1 MSHRLRNAA
10 ADKQELP
17 YKTFQGVSDG
27 SALCSHSA
35 GKTGLPHTLPNTATA
50 AQAWSG
56 KHPSSWALG
65 QDHQATHQKKKNEMN
80 CVQLITATKQL
91 STCVIPAN
99 TLLWGKLCLPKFICS
114 SPKSK
119 YLRVLGTNNKVIVVK

>member
-50 AQAWSG
+50 AQAWGG
-56 KHPSSWALG
+56 KHLSSWDLG
-65 QDHQATHQKKKNEMN
+65 QDHQATQQGQSKKKKRKGKKRKNKMN
-80 CVQLITATKQL
+80 CVQLITTTKQL
-91 STCVIPAN
+91 STCVIPTN
-99 TLLWGKLCLPKFICS
+99 TLL
-114 SPKSK
+114 
-119 YLRVLGTNNKVIVVK
+119 

>member
-17 YKTFQGVSDG
+17 CKTSQGVGDG

-35 GKTGLPHTLPNTATA
+35 GKTGLPHTLPNAATA
-50 AQAWSG
+50 AQACGG

-65 QDHQATHQKKKNEMN
+65 QDHQATQQGQSKKIKIKIKEEE
-80 CVQLITATKQL
+80 
-91 STCVIPAN
+91 
-99 TLLWGKLCLPKFICS
+99 
-114 SPKSK
+114 
-119 YLRVLGTNNKVIVVK
+119 